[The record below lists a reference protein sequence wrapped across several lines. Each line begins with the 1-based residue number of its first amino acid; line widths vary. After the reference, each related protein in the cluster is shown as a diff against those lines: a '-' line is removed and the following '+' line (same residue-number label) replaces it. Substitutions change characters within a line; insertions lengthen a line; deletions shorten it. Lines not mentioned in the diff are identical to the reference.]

1 MTAIINGKVVTVTG
15 ETYEKGTVLVENGKI
30 VAVGADLAVPEDA
43 EIIDAAGCWV
53 MPGLI
58 DCHTHMCNF
67 NEPNSIP
74 GNYDGNESTSPNT
87 AQVRAADAVYPDDYA
102 IKPVREAGFTTCCIL
117 PGSANVIGG
126 TGVSVKLRG
135 HTAKE
140 MIIPGSEQMKFA
152 FGENPKRVY
161 GNKKVIPS
169 TRMGVGAVLREA
181 LFNAKNYSDA
191 LLKAEED
198 PSKAPKPDFKLE
210 ALVPVVR
217 GEMRCRMHAHSSHDI
232 LTAVSI
238 AEEYGLDYVIEHCTE
253 GYKIADVLNEKQAKV
268 VIGPHLTAPSKVEIH
283 GRIMENSGILANEE
297 NITVCLTADTGSET
311 AYLPMT
317 IGMLMRRGLSEEKA
331 IKGVTINAAKV
342 LNLEHRIGSLEAG
355 KDADIAIFDG
365 HPFDSM
371 TLCRVVMIDG
381 VVYKNTL

>member
-30 VAVGADLAVPEDA
+30 QAVGADLAVPEGV

-58 DCHTHMCNF
+58 DCHTHISNF

-74 GNYDGNESTSPNT
+74 GQYDGNESTSPVT
-87 AQVRAADAVYPDDYA
+87 AQVRASDAVYPDDYA
-102 IKPVREAGFTTCCIL
+102 IIPVREAGFTTVCIL

-126 TGVSVKLRG
+126 TGISVKLRG
-135 HTAKE
+135 HTARE

-161 GNKKVIPS
+161 GSKKVIPS

-181 LFNAKNYSDA
+181 LYNAKNYSDA
-191 LLKAEED
+191 LLAAESD

-217 GEMRCRMHAHSSHDI
+217 GEMRCRMHAHRSDDI
-232 LTAVSI
+232 LTAISI

-253 GYKIADVLNEKQAKV
+253 GYRIADVLNEKHARV
-268 VIGPHLTAPSKVEIH
+268 VIGPHLTAPTKVEIH
-283 GRIMENSGILANEE
+283 GRIMENSGILSNQE
-297 NITVCLTADTGSET
+297 NITVCLTADTGSQT
-311 AYLPMT
+311 SVLPMT
-317 IGMLMRRGLSEEKA
+317 IGMLMRRGLSEENA
-331 IKGVTINAAKV
+331 IKGVTINPAKI
-342 LNLEHRIGSLEAG
+342 LNLDHRIGSLEPG

-371 TLCRVVMIDG
+371 TLCRMVMIDG

>member
-30 VAVGADLAVPEDA
+30 QAVGADLAVPEGV

-58 DCHTHMCNF
+58 DCHTHISNF

-74 GNYDGNESTSPNT
+74 GQYDGNESTSPVT
-87 AQVRAADAVYPDDYA
+87 AQVRASDAVYPDDYA
-102 IKPVREAGFTTCCIL
+102 IVPVREAGFTTVCIL

-126 TGVSVKLRG
+126 IGISVKLRG
-135 HTAKE
+135 HTARE

-161 GNKKVIPS
+161 GGKKVIPS

-181 LFNAKNYSDA
+181 LYNAKNYSDA
-191 LLKAEED
+191 LLAAESD

-217 GEMRCRMHAHSSHDI
+217 GEMRCRMHAHRSDDI
-232 LTAVSI
+232 LTAISI

-253 GYKIADVLNEKQAKV
+253 GYRIADVLNEKHARV
-268 VIGPHLTAPSKVEIH
+268 VIGPHLTAPTKVEIH
-283 GRIMENSGILANEE
+283 GRIMENSGILSNQE
-297 NITVCLTADTGSET
+297 NITVCLTADTGSQT
-311 AYLPMT
+311 SVLPMT
-317 IGMLMRRGLSEEKA
+317 IGMLMRRGLSEENA
-331 IKGVTINAAKV
+331 IKGVTINPAKI
-342 LNLEHRIGSLEAG
+342 LNLDHRIGSLEPG

-371 TLCRVVMIDG
+371 TLCRMVMIDG

>member
-1 MTAIINGKVVTVTG
+1 MKAIINGKVVTVTG
-15 ETYEKGTVLVENGKI
+15 ETYENGIVLVEDGKI
-30 VAVGADLAVPEDA
+30 VAVGADVAVPA
-43 EIIDAAGCWV
+43 EAEVIDAAGCWV

-58 DCHTHMCNF
+58 DCHTHISNF

-74 GNYDGNESTSPNT
+74 GNYDGNEATSPNT
-87 AQVRAADAVYPDDYA
+87 AHVSAKDAIYPDDYA
-102 IKPVREAGFTTCCIL
+102 IQPVREAGFTTVCIL

-140 MIIPGSEQMKFA
+140 MIIPGTEQMKFA

-161 GNKKVIPS
+161 GGKKVIPS

-181 LFNAKNYSDA
+181 LFNAKNYSDS
-191 LLKAEED
+191 LIEAETD
-198 PSKAPKPDFKLE
+198 PSKKPKPDFKLE

-217 GEMRCRMHAHSSHDI
+217 GEMRCRMHAHTSHDI
-232 LTAVSI
+232 LTAISI
-238 AEEYGLDYVIEHCTE
+238 AEEYNLDYVIEHCTE
-253 GYKIADVLNEKQAKV
+253 GHKIADVLNEKSARV

-283 GRIMENSGILANEE
+283 GRKLENSGILANEE

-311 AYLPMT
+311 ARLPMT

-331 IKGVTINAAKV
+331 IQGVTINPAKV
-342 LNLEHRIGSLEAG
+342 LNLDHRVGSLEVG
-355 KDADIAIFDG
+355 KDADIAVFDG

-371 TLCRVVMIDG
+371 TLCRLVMIDG
-381 VVYKNTL
+381 EIYKNTL

>member
-30 VAVGADLAVPEDA
+30 QAVGADLAVPEGV

-58 DCHTHMCNF
+58 DCHTHISNF

-74 GNYDGNESTSPNT
+74 GQYDGNESTSPVT
-87 AQVRAADAVYPDDYA
+87 AQVRASDAVYPDDYA
-102 IKPVREAGFTTCCIL
+102 IVPVREAGFTTVCIL

-126 TGVSVKLRG
+126 TGISVKLRG
-135 HTAKE
+135 HTARE

-161 GNKKVIPS
+161 GGKKVIPS

-181 LFNAKNYSDA
+181 LYNAKNYSDA
-191 LLKAEED
+191 LLAAESD

-217 GEMRCRMHAHSSHDI
+217 GEMRCRMHAHRSDDI
-232 LTAVSI
+232 LTAISI

-253 GYKIADVLNEKQAKV
+253 GYRIADVLNEKHARV
-268 VIGPHLTAPSKVEIH
+268 VIGPHLTAPTKVEIH
-283 GRIMENSGILANEE
+283 GRIMENSGILSNQE
-297 NITVCLTADTGSET
+297 NITVCLTADTGSQT
-311 AYLPMT
+311 SVLPMT
-317 IGMLMRRGLSEEKA
+317 IGMLMRRGLSEENA
-331 IKGVTINAAKV
+331 IKGVTINPAKI
-342 LNLEHRIGSLEAG
+342 LNLDHRIGSLEPG

-371 TLCRVVMIDG
+371 TLCRMVMIDG